1 MCPTTPEGGNRKPL
15 SGIQILDLTRVLAG
29 PWATQHLADLG
40 ATVIKVERPGTGDE
54 SRGYGPFLGAKT
66 GPRRMTPMYLCANRN
81 KKSIT
86 VNLADEAGQTLV
98 RDLALR
104 CDVLVENY
112 KVGDLARYGL
122 DYDSLA
128 ALNPRL
134 VYCSLT
140 GYGQS
145 GPFKERPGYDPV
157 MQAMVGMMS
166 VTGHPG
172 GEPTKCGPSV
182 IDLMTG
188 MYAAS
193 AVQGALYH
201 REKTSGRGQYIDVAL
216 LDCGFA
222 LLAQQVMHTLIQGEP
237 AKAAGNFGNSGRPA
251 GAYRCQDG
259 YIVISPGSEGLY
271 KRFCAALERPDLATD
286 PRFVTN
292 TERLVNGDALK
303 AVLDAEFAR
312 WTVERLCDV
321 LVNAGVPASPVY
333 NIRQALDM
341 AQSVER
347 GVMVDTPVVDCE
359 SFGLLA
365 NPIRYSDTP
374 LNIESVPPV
383 LGEHTDEVLRD
394 LLGLDAPTLAR
405 LHGAGVV

>member
-1 MCPTTPEGGNRKPL
+1 MRNPTPDPASQKPL
-15 SGIQILDLTRVLAG
+15 TGILILDLTRVLAG

-40 ATVIKVERPGTGDE
+40 ATVIKVERPGSGDE
-54 SRGYGPFLGAKT
+54 SRGYGPFLGTVT

-86 VNLADEAGQTLV
+86 VNLASEQGQALV

-122 DYDSLA
+122 DYDTLA
-128 ALNPRL
+128 PLNPRL

-140 GYGQS
+140 GYGQT
-145 GPFKERPGYDPV
+145 GPFKDRPGYDPV
-157 MQAMVGMMS
+157 MQAMVGLMS

-182 IDLMTG
+182 VDLMTG

-222 LLAQQVMHTLIQGEP
+222 LLAQQVMHTLIQGEAP
-237 AKAAGNFGNSGRPA
+237 KAAGNFGNSGRPA

-259 YIVISPGSEGLY
+259 YIVVSPGNEGLY
-271 KRFCAALERPDLATD
+271 RRFCDALGRPDLAVH
-286 PRFVTN
+286 PRFDTN
-292 TERLVNGDALK
+292 HHRLTHGDELK
-303 AVLDAEFAR
+303 AVLDDEFSR
-312 WTVERLCDV
+312 WSVERACDV
-321 LVNAGVPASPVY
+321 LVAAGVPASAVY

-341 AQSVER
+341 PQARQR
-347 GVMVDTPVVDCE
+347 GVLVDTAVVDHDA
-359 SFGLLA
+359 FGLLA
-365 NPIRYSDTP
+365 NPIRYSETP
-374 LNIESVPPV
+374 LGIESAPPV
-383 LGEHTDEVLRD
+383 LGEHTDDVLRE
-394 LLGLDAPTLAR
+394 LLGIQGESLAR
-405 LHGAGVV
+405 LRDEGVV